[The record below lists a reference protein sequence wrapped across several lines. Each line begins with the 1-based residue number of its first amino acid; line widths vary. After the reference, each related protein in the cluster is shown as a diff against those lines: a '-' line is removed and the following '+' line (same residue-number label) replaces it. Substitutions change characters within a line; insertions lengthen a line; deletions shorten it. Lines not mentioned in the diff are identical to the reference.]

1 MKFLQYDPKTLEPAI
16 LKYWKDHKIIG
27 TLRKNNQSGKKFYF
41 LEGPP
46 YTSGNIH
53 LGHAWNMGLKDII
66 LRYKR
71 AQGFNVWDRMGY
83 DMHGLPTEQKVM
95 AKFNLKNKE
104 DIGKFG
110 LPKFMKE
117 CFNFCTEMMI
127 KMNQDF
133 QRLGATLDFTNPYQ
147 PITNKFMEAEWF
159 LIKKAHENGRLYQ
172 GLRTMHWDAAT
183 QTAVAKHEIEYKKVR
198 DTSIYVKFQ
207 DTVDSSK
214 YYLIWTT
221 TPWTIPLNLAIMANP
236 DLDYVE
242 IRAGKEILVMAKDLA
257 EPVMDKI
264 GEGNYRI
271 KEEFKGRKLIGKHYI
286 HPLEIKQ
293 YLPEELQKN
302 SKLFTIVSSKEY
314 VDTSAGTGLVHCAPG
329 CGPEDYEVG
338 HLNHIPPFNCV
349 NEEGYFENLGQFSG
363 LAAKIDD
370 PKFIEAIDKSGA
382 LLAKEPYFHDYPHG
396 ERSHQPV
403 IFRTTKQWFFK
414 VEDLK
419 QKMLRANKS
428 INWNPPAAKNAYT
441 AWLENLRDNS
451 ITKQRYWG
459 TPVPIWQAEDDDY
472 IVVGSLAE
480 LEKLSGKKVENM
492 HLPEI
497 DQITIIRNNKI
508 YRRIADVLDV
518 WIDAGTTSWNCLDYP
533 NNTQNFDK
541 YFPADFILEGKDQI
555 RGWFNLLMIASM
567 LAFDKPSF
575 KNVTMHGFVTDMN
588 GVKMSKSLGNI
599 ISPDEIIDKH
609 GADVLRY
616 YMNQTAAGEDINFSG
631 SECKIKERQLNILW
645 NIHKLLVDLS
655 KENNFNPSKF
665 KPKNFGIEEKYILSK
680 LNSTLSQVTE
690 LLDNYHLDEIIKPIE
705 DLFLE
710 LSRTYIQMTR
720 DKSSSGSEEDKQICI
735 YTIYNVILEILKMFQ
750 LVAPFISEAIYLNL
764 KEEFDLPEKSISHY
778 QWSKINHKLIDKNLE
793 REIEIAQDLT
803 TASLNAREKIKRSL
817 RWPVKEI
824 IVISSDPKIKQAV
837 KEMQGI
843 LKTQTNSKSVI
854 IKEKMPKVEVSVTA
868 NPGAIGPVHGKL
880 SPKIIQEINK
890 SGKVLDQCKVDGQ
903 EIAITPAMLNI
914 NRTVPP
920 GYADAESKYGLIYL
934 STESSEDLEAEGY
947 ARELTRN
954 IQQARKTTGLK
965 KTDKI
970 VLYIKSSINLFEF
983 KTEIKEKVGA
993 SELTLAKD
1001 DYHDKAAVIN
1011 TFKIKK
1017 EEFTIWF
1024 TKK

>member
-1 MKFLQYDPKTLEPAI
+1 
-16 LKYWKDHKIIG
+16 

-970 VLYIKSSINLFEF
+970 
-983 KTEIKEKVGA
+983 
-993 SELTLAKD
+993 
-1001 DYHDKAAVIN
+1001 
-1011 TFKIKK
+1011 
-1017 EEFTIWF
+1017 
-1024 TKK
+1024 

>member
-16 LKYWKDHKIIG
+16 LKYWKDHKIIE

>member
-993 SELTLAKD
+993 SELTLAND